1 MTIQI
6 NYEKL
11 LNISTIWETNL
22 YDFALKKIF
31 DSCDPCPL
39 TKNEKQSAI
48 AVNSLPN
55 KPGISMTFNEERLE
69 FLGDGLLQSVVT
81 ELIFET
87 FPNDA
92 HGSLSSL
99 RSRLVRNSTLAQIVK
114 KMGLVESVLKN
125 YKIDNNNKN
134 EFRPLTMKN
143 AADTFEAII
152 GASLID
158 RGYEETRAWIRQI
171 YAKYNLIQ
179 QYLNED
185 NMLDILQMYTK
196 SSLPKFNYTVD
207 NQIVTISTTFQNKFY
222 ESKNKLKQKAKQDVV
237 GKIVQDLITQ
247 KLIPENILALRGC
260 GQKK

>member
-1 MTIQI
+1 MTTQI

-11 LNISTIWETNL
+11 LNISTIWESNL

-31 DSCDPCPL
+31 DYCGSL
-39 TKNEKQSAI
+39 TKNEKQS
-48 AVNSLPN
+48 VGNTFCSLTKN
-55 KPGISMTFNEERLE
+55 EKHSKPGINLTFNEERLE

-114 KMGLVESVLKN
+114 KMGLVESVLKY
-125 YKIDNNNKN
+125 YKIDNNNNHN

-143 AADTFEAII
+143 AADTFEALI

-179 QYLNED
+179 LIYLKRHLHGE
-185 NMLDILQMYTK
+185 IL
-196 SSLPKFNYTVD
+196 
-207 NQIVTISTTFQNKFY
+207 
-222 ESKNKLKQKAKQDVV
+222 
-237 GKIVQDLITQ
+237 
-247 KLIPENILALRGC
+247 
-260 GQKK
+260 

>member
-1 MTIQI
+1 MQI
-6 NYEKL
+6 NYERL
-11 LNISTIWETNL
+11 LNISNIWESNL

-31 DSCDPCPL
+31 DYCSSL
-39 TKNEKQSAI
+39 MKNEKPSEKK
-48 AVNSLPN
+48 LFDN
-55 KPGISMTFNEERLE
+55 KIPMGINLTFNEERLE

-114 KMGLVESVLKN
+114 KMGLVESVLKH
-125 YKIDNNNKN
+125 YKKSYENITSN
-134 EFRPLTMKN
+134 ETRPLTMKN
-143 AADTFEAII
+143 AADTFEALI

-171 YAKYNLIQ
+171 YARYNLIQ

-196 SSLPKFNYTVD
+196 SSLPKFNYTVE
-207 NQIVTISTTFQNKFY
+207 NQIVTISTVFQDKYY
-222 ESKNKLKQKAKQDVV
+222 ES
-237 GKIVQDLITQ
+237 KIVQDLIKQ